1 MKKLKFLSIAV
12 IAVLCT
18 ACPDDPDPKITEKI
32 ETNGQEGDYSGN
44 EDKGDDSDESNED
57 NNGEDDS
64 NDDSNGSVEDEK
76 TGEEILKE
84 NIIGKWYRSVRNCY
98 YYFLEDGNGYTER
111 FDNYDGIYR
120 RAFEWDIIGNTMYF
134 EWLKDDFYNASEVQC
149 PVSFDADGNLV
160 FGTDE
165 TYERKSSVGTTTVG
179 YKHPPFVNYLRRS
192 DGYFYELSC
201 AEMKCSHA
209 TGSGAIY
216 KYLFFYGS
224 NGELTP
230 ISTTFVYCTPYYEG
244 IDKYWRAGT
253 YNIQSKSG
261 YWIYGGWYN
270 WCGSNQG
277 REDGT
282 LKIKTVGNMMSFDW
296 KFYDAIGHFIGSVM

>member
-1 MKKLKFLSIAV
+1 M
-12 IAVLCT
+12 
-18 ACPDDPDPKITEKI
+18 
-32 ETNGQEGDYSGN
+32 
-44 EDKGDDSDESNED
+44 
-57 NNGEDDS
+57 
-64 NDDSNGSVEDEK
+64 
-76 TGEEILKE
+76 
-84 NIIGKWYRSVRNCY
+84 
-98 YYFLEDGNGYTER
+98 
-111 FDNYDGIYR
+111 
-120 RAFEWDIIGNTMYF
+120 
-134 EWLKDDFYNASEVQC
+134 
-149 PVSFDADGNLV
+149 SFDADGNLV

-165 TYERKSSVGTTTVG
+165 TYKRQSSVGTTTED
-179 YKHPPFVNYLRRS
+179 YKNPPFVNYLRRS
-192 DGYFYELSC
+192 DGYFYELSY

-209 TGSGAIY
+209 TGTGANY

-230 ISTTFVYCTPYYEG
+230 LSTTFVYCTPYYEG

-270 WCGSNQG
+270 WRGSSQG

-296 KFYDAIGHFIGSVM
+296 EFYDAIGHFVGTVQ